1 MIRLSKRTA
10 PAELRGDTPGVAGR
24 VRQGVEA
31 LRIWSCQPP
40 FHRELGFAEPPTMN
54 HRRGCDP
61 GGGFAGVVTRC
72 CGRLLGFW
80 LGRVWP
86 HPGDG
91 AVNLMEVKG

>member
-1 MIRLSKRTA
+1 VIRLSKRTA
-10 PAELRGDTPGVAGR
+10 TAELRLRRAGCR
-24 VRQGVEA
+24 RSGEA
-31 LRIWSCQPP
+31 RDRLLSIWSCQPP
-40 FHRELGFAEPPTMN
+40 FHRELGFAEPPRMN